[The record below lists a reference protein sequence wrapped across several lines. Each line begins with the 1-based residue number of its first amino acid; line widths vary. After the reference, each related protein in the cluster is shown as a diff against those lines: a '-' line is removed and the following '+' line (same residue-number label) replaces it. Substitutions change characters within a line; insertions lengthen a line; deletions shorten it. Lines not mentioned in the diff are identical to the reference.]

1 MFRIDNRDLSPDE
14 RLDWIEEYL
23 SNRQGIS
30 LKDLPMQALRDSLEQ
45 DWNPSAD
52 TLVLPK
58 SITTESLAQVPTVGV
73 KIIAPDPASSVPT
86 ASETA
91 ISWGSVEWDTS
102 DSQGMWSAAAATKL
116 VAPIDGIYTA
126 SGYVVYPENHTGDRF
141 VGIRPNGGPTLGWNG
156 GPTPATAGQNHP
168 LTATTVVKLFK
179 GQYVEIV
186 GYQNSGSSLSVI
198 PARASLTFLS
208 NLYDT

>member
-1 MFRIDNRDLSPDE
+1 MFRIDNRDLSPSE
-14 RLDWIEEYL
+14 RLDLIEEYL
-23 SNRQGIS
+23 TNRQSLG

-45 DWNPSAD
+45 EWTPNAD
-52 TLVLPK
+52 TLLLPK
-58 SITTESLAQVPTVGV
+58 SIGIDSLAQIPTVGV
-73 KIIAPDPASSVPT
+73 KIIAPDVSFTVPSGT
-86 ASETA
+86 ETA
-91 ISWGSVEWDTS
+91 ISWRSSEWDTTS
-102 DSQGMWSAAAATKL
+102 NAGMWGLSADTKL
-116 VAPIDGIYTA
+116 YAPVDGIYAA
-126 SGYVVYPENHTGDRF
+126 SGYLVYPENHTGDRF

-168 LTATTVVKLFK
+168 LTAATNVLLFK

-186 GYQNSGSSLSVI
+186 GYQNSGSSLAVI